1 MKKPS
6 PAKRLRLKRVY
17 EPAAPGDGVRVLVD
31 RLWPRG
37 LTREKAA
44 VDHWMKDV
52 APSAE
57 LRKWFGHDPD
67 RWVEFK
73 RRYRSELRQHQ
84 DLLAEIRKLNRQRTV
99 TLLFGAHDEEHNDA
113 VVLREFLARDARA
126 R

>member
-1 MKKPS
+1 MKKPA

-17 EPAAPGDGVRVLVD
+17 EPVARGDGVRVLVD

-37 LTREKAA
+37 LSKKKAA

-67 RWVEFK
+67 RWLEFK
-73 RRYRSELRQHQ
+73 RRYKSELRQHK
-84 DLLAEIRKLNRQRTV
+84 DLLAELRQLNRQRTV
-99 TLLFGAHDEEHNDA
+99 TLVFGARDEDHNDA
-113 VVLREFLARDARA
+113 VVLREVLARGAQAR
-126 R
+126 